1 MGDLTERLRAWKSE
15 TPTIGRPRRLMHEAA
30 DRIDELEAALGSV
43 QETCRHDV
51 GVERCGQP
59 AIVIVW
65 GKLVAPDE
73 FGPRCADHVPHWWD
87 SGRPDQ
93 YAVLDLR
100 PVNRAL
106 GDKP

>member
-1 MGDLTERLRAWKSE
+1 MSRDLTEVLRS
-15 TPTIGRPRRLMHEAA
+15 MAA
-30 DRIDELEAALGSV
+30 PIVECDREDLLARIEKLEAALGSV
-43 QETCRHDV
+43 QETCCHDI

-65 GKLVAPDE
+65 GKLAAPDE

-100 PVNRAL
+100 PVNLAL
-106 GDKP
+106 GDNDE